1 MSATEKLIGAHVS
14 AAGGIYK
21 SVDNALAIGANAF
34 ALFPKNQLQ
43 WTAKPYTEEDIE
55 RFRSALS
62 ESGISPAAVLPH
74 SAYLINLGAPDPAVA
89 RRSQDALLDELERVE
104 QLGLCY
110 LNFHPGS
117 SKGEISDEAC
127 ISQIAG
133 AMDSILAETDAAKLV
148 LETTAGQGANLGWQ
162 FDHLARIIDEVTRSD
177 RVGVCIDTA
186 HIFGAGYDIRDAEA
200 WEATMERFEA
210 VIGIDRL
217 VGMHLNDSKMPFGS
231 RKDRH
236 ATIGNGEI
244 GRPAFEAILADP
256 RTDGIPLILE
266 TPEPERWAEEIEMLR
281 RMAAAGPPAE

>member
-1 MSATEKLIGAHVS
+1 MDKLIGAHVS

-43 WTAKPYTEEDIE
+43 WTAKPYTEEDID
-55 RFRSALS
+55 RFRSALTD
-62 ESGISPAAVLPH
+62 SGISPEAVLPH

-89 RRSQDALLDELERVE
+89 RRSRDALLDELTRVE
-104 QLGLCY
+104 QLGLSY

-133 AMDSILAETDAAKLV
+133 AMDSILAETATAKLV

-162 FDHLARIIDEVTRSD
+162 FEHLARIIDEVSRSD

-186 HIFGAGYDIRDAEA
+186 HVFGAGYDIRDAEGWDA
-200 WEATMERFEA
+200 AMEGFEG
-210 VIGIDRL
+210 VLGVERL
-217 VGMHLNDSKMPFGS
+217 VGMHLNDSKMALGS

-244 GRPAFEAILADP
+244 GLSAFEAILADP

-281 RMAAAGPPAE
+281 GMAAAQPG

>member
-1 MSATEKLIGAHVS
+1 LMMDKLIGAHVS

-21 SVDNALAIGANAF
+21 SVDKALAIGANAF

-43 WTAKPYTEEDIE
+43 WTAKPYTDEDIE

-62 ESGISPAAVLPH
+62 GSGIPPAAVLPH

-89 RRSQDALLDELERVE
+89 RRSRDALLDELKRVE
-104 QLGLCY
+104 QLGLFY

-133 AMDSILAETDAAKLV
+133 AMDSILAETTTAKLV
-148 LETTAGQGANLGWQ
+148 LETTAGQGANLGWH
-162 FDHLARIIDEVTRSD
+162 FDHLARIIDEVSRSD

-186 HIFGAGYDIRDAEA
+186 HVFGAGYDIRDAEG
-200 WEATMERFEA
+200 WDATMERFEA
-210 VIGIDRL
+210 VIGIERL
-217 VGMHLNDSKMPFGS
+217 VGMHLNDSKMPLGS

-236 ATIGNGEI
+236 ATIGNGEV
-244 GRPAFEAILADP
+244 GLSAFEAILADS
-256 RTDGIPLILE
+256 RTDNIPLILE
-266 TPEPERWAEEIEMLR
+266 TPEPDRWAEEIEMLR
-281 RMAAAGPPAE
+281 GMATAGARAE